1 MSDEE
6 VDELDLPRH
15 SESGLSDI
23 HISDIG
29 EAPGVNVRE
38 IQEQA
43 GILNNVLNN
52 YYTEHDSYVQ
62 LQRDLSDLGYSDER
76 VDEIALGAQ
85 QERTYRIH
93 HTDPNTGRPMP
104 SGLSVNQL
112 QFIAGSG
119 VNIDDHRTTIGTDD
133 RGRRFILDTRTR
145 DLDGN
150 FAKLYLPDPVEF
162 NPLTSEQ
169 QERQTFRQE
178 LIDSIFI
185 EEDDDTNPQS
195 SFTRSQRTQINDLT
209 TTYLLGNQTED
220 DTINF
225 RNSIQQISGL
235 SSVNNV
241 ELILYNY
248 FEDVEFERQFR
259 NNNNGRP
266 QGLSDQQWDFIRN
279 IDILNYNGEPILFTG
294 EGDDQRP
301 YFRRADGSRISI
313 PSDTEITVYGESL
326 YDNTLENQEVLPR
339 QLSQNNLDNI
349 TTYINQYFNDQTIGD
364 DQLLQGLQS
373 VAGFDPTDPYDAQL
387 GNLLE
392 AKVARAVAER
402 DFRELNGG
410 RPSDLSEL
418 QYEFLLTHT
427 LEDGERRYTGEII
440 DRVAGNDRRDGFL
453 EYSPSGLNSMVMI
466 PTDASIEELIDTGRY
481 TSNLP
486 QYRPAV
492 PDLPEHPHQIPP
504 PRPEVEPVPPIPGL
518 DNQIPVIDG
527 PPIVPGQ
534 TEPIDPVTQEPIPV
548 PNVDEQVAR
557 YERYFNDNQELYQ
570 GFRQIYANILPVFTG
585 ISGGFFAFSIAK
597 IRQRNT
603 IKTIVSENEI
613 LLQQIENKLHGLQNN
628 LDQAREQRR
637 IAIETSAELSE
648 NVQEFQETLSEGR
661 QELARR
667 ITETGRYAQPELMI
681 ALQQGERDLDELYR
695 NVDATMETVEQA
707 QEIVDSIETDL
718 SNEESTRVVINEKL
732 ESLIN
737 IDYSILQSLT
747 EFGPQVVSGISI
759 GTTLGLV
766 LSGYLFPTYVNIEDP
781 YIKADNIEYRPSE
794 KKIKKEN
801 DIKPPKLVNIDKF
814 MPKEVK
820 IESGPIEGKS
830 IRPMTNTFTPYKQGT
845 KPLTYSQIQEY
856 KQTLSGNEL
865 NNLRDKF
872 LVFADD
878 GKNVIPLKDN
888 CKNVVKKTD
897 LLIQRKIRR

>member
-1 MSDEE
+1 M
-6 VDELDLPRH
+6 
-15 SESGLSDI
+15 
-23 HISDIG
+23 
-29 EAPGVNVRE
+29 
-38 IQEQA
+38 
-43 GILNNVLNN
+43 
-52 YYTEHDSYVQ
+52 
-62 LQRDLSDLGYSDER
+62 
-76 VDEIALGAQ
+76 
-85 QERTYRIH
+85 
-93 HTDPNTGRPMP
+93 
-104 SGLSVNQL
+104 
-112 QFIAGSG
+112 
-119 VNIDDHRTTIGTDD
+119 
-133 RGRRFILDTRTR
+133 
-145 DLDGN
+145 
-150 FAKLYLPDPVEF
+150 
-162 NPLTSEQ
+162 
-169 QERQTFRQE
+169 
-178 LIDSIFI
+178 
-185 EEDDDTNPQS
+185 
-195 SFTRSQRTQINDLT
+195 
-209 TTYLLGNQTED
+209 
-220 DTINF
+220 
-225 RNSIQQISGL
+225 
-235 SSVNNV
+235 
-241 ELILYNY
+241 
-248 FEDVEFERQFR
+248 
-259 NNNNGRP
+259 
-266 QGLSDQQWDFIRN
+266 
-279 IDILNYNGEPILFTG
+279 
-294 EGDDQRP
+294 
-301 YFRRADGSRISI
+301 
-313 PSDTEITVYGESL
+313 
-326 YDNTLENQEVLPR
+326 PR

-453 EYSPSGLNSMVMI
+453 EYQPSGLHEMSMI
-466 PTDASIEELIDTGRY
+466 PTDASIEELIDSGRY

-570 GFRQIYANILPVFTG
+570 GFRQVYANILPVFTG

-613 LLQQIENKLHGLQNN
+613 LLESIENKLTGLQNQVDN
-628 LDQAREQRR
+628 KQ
-637 IAIETSAELSE
+637 
-648 NVQEFQETLSEGR
+648 
-661 QELARR
+661 QELNELTRLEETTNIRGYELLQRLNLERGNLAGLEDDPDAPLDLGRLVR
-667 ITETGRYAQPELMI
+667 TTSNQLRLNNIELREIRTELENAQQLTDSLEM
-681 ALQQGERDLDELYR
+681 DL
-695 NVDATMETVEQA
+695 A
-707 QEIVDSIETDL
+707 
-718 SNEESTRVVINEKL
+718 NEESTRVVINEKL

-814 MPKEVK
+814 MPREVK

-878 GKNVIPLKDN
+878 GKNVIPLKDD

-897 LLIQRKIRR
+897 VLIQRKIRR